1 MGDLG
6 WQAVDSSARKGL
18 PVTAKDIQVEI
29 AMKEIQKGRTQQQA
43 AAKANLRDR
52 GTVAKY
58 AKSGKLPSEMK
69 EPRTYRTREDP
80 FVADWAEI
88 KVRLEALP
96 DLETKVLFEWL
107 CDKHPGRY
115 RTGQLRTLQRRVR
128 HWRARHVG
136 KVVSLPQTR
145 RPGEVLLTDGR
156 SNPRPAS
163 EAVARAGEAKAAGM
177 TVFTIGLG
185 ADIDVEALAEIY
197 RAIAVALPCPV
208 GVFWGGR

>member
-1 MGDLG
+1 M
-6 WQAVDSSARKGL
+6 
-18 PVTAKDIQVEI
+18 TAKDIQVEI

>member
-1 MGDLG
+1 
-6 WQAVDSSARKGL
+6 
-18 PVTAKDIQVEI
+18 
-29 AMKEIQKGRTQQQA
+29 MKAIQKGRTQQQA

-88 KVRLEALP
+88 KVRLDALP
-96 DLETKVLFEWL
+96 DMETKALFEWL

-115 RTGQLRTLQRRVR
+115 RTGQLRMLQRRVR
-128 HWRARHVG
+128 RWRARHVG

-145 RPGEVLLTDGR
+145 RPGEVMQTDGR

-163 EAVARAGEAKAAGM
+163 EAVARAGEAKAAGV

-185 ADIDVEALAEIY
+185 ADIDVEALAAIASRPAWYYGAPDGEALAEIY

>member
-1 MGDLG
+1 
-6 WQAVDSSARKGL
+6 
-18 PVTAKDIQVEI
+18 
-29 AMKEIQKGRTQQQA
+29 MKEIQKGRTQQQA